1 MRVFVLGSVNID
13 RVYKLDHIVV
23 PGETETASS
32 FDLYPG
38 GKGFNQ
44 TTALAKAGAL
54 VALVG
59 AVGADGSWLLV
70 PLREAGADT
79 ARVSTIGSTT
89 GHAVIQVDK
98 NGSNCIFIYPGANGR
113 ITNAQL
119 VAGLS
124 YAHPGDVF
132 LVQNETS
139 CVAEGIRLA
148 KEKRM
153 TVALN
158 PSPFDEQGRRGC
170 FEPSADLVDL
180 FLVNEIEA
188 AGLAGLPA
196 GSDPGAALV
205 ALRIKYR
212 DARFVVTMGEKG
224 AISSGPGGAAPVSVP
239 AFKVDAVDTTAAGD
253 TFTGYYLAA
262 ISRGASEEEALK
274 RAAAAAAIAVT
285 RPGAAP
291 SVPDKKEVD
300 SFLATG
306 ELPKAK

>member
-1 MRVFVLGSVNID
+1 MRIFVLGSINID
-13 RVYKLDHIVV
+13 RVYKLDHSVV
-23 PGETETASS
+23 PGETETASA

-139 CVAEGIRLA
+139 CVEEGIRLA
-148 KEKRM
+148 KEKKM

-158 PSPFDEQGRRGC
+158 PSPFDERIAKL
-170 FEPSADLVDL
+170 PLDLVDL

-205 ALRIKYR
+205 AL
-212 DARFVVTMGEKG
+212 
-224 AISSGPGGAAPVSVP
+224 GGAAPVTVP
-239 AFKVDAVDTTAAGD
+239 AFRVDAVDTTAAGD

-262 ISRGASEEEALK
+262 ISRGASEEEALR
-274 RAAAAAAIAVT
+274 RASAAAAIAVT

-291 SVPDKKEVD
+291 SVPEKKEVD

-306 ELPKAK
+306 ELPKTK

>member
-1 MRVFVLGSVNID
+1 MRIFVLGSINID
-13 RVYKLDHIVV
+13 RVYRLDHFVA
-23 PGETETASS
+23 PGETENAAS

-79 ARVSTIGSTT
+79 TRVSTIGPTT

-98 NGSNCIFIYPGANGR
+98 AGGNSIFIYPGANAR
-113 ITNAQL
+113 ITTAQL
-119 VAGLS
+119 AAGLS

-132 LVQNETS
+132 LAQNETS

-158 PSPFDEQGRRGC
+158 PSPFDERIAAL
-170 FEPSADLVDL
+170 PLDLVDL

-188 AGLAGLPA
+188 AALAGLPA

-205 ALRIKYR
+205 SLRIKYR
-212 DARFVVTMGEKG
+212 DARFVVTLGDKG

-262 ISRGASEEEALK
+262 VSRGASEEEALR
-274 RAAAAAAIAVT
+274 RASAAAAIAVT

-291 SVPDKKEVD
+291 SVPSRKEVD
-300 SFLATG
+300 AFLASG
-306 ELPKAK
+306 ALPA

>member
-1 MRVFVLGSVNID
+1 MRIFVLGSINID
-13 RVYKLDHIVV
+13 RVYRLDHLVA
-23 PGETETASS
+23 PGETETSTA

-79 ARVSTIGSTT
+79 TRVSTIGPTT
-89 GHAVIQVDK
+89 GHAVIQVDRDGR
-98 NGSNCIFIYPGANGR
+98 NSIIVLPGANAR
-113 ITNAQL
+113 ITGAQL
-119 VAGLS
+119 AAGLS
-124 YAHPGDVF
+124 YAHPGDIF
-132 LVQNETS
+132 LAQNETS

-158 PSPFDEQGRRGC
+158 PSPFDERIAAL
-170 FEPSADLVDL
+170 PLDLVDI

-188 AGLAGLPA
+188 AALAGMPA

-205 ALRIKYR
+205 SLRIKYR

-239 AFKVDAVDTTAAGD
+239 AFPVDAVDTTAAGD

-262 ISRGASEEEALK
+262 VSRGASEADALK

-291 SVPDKKEVD
+291 SVPSRKEVD
-300 SFLATG
+300 AFLASG
-306 ELPKAK
+306 SLPG

>member
-89 GHAVIQVDK
+89 GHAVIQVDR
-98 NGSNCIFIYPGANGR
+98 NGSNCILVYPGANGR
-113 ITNAQL
+113 ITQAQL

-148 KEKRM
+148 KECCIM
-153 TVALN
+153 
-158 PSPFDEQGRRGC
+158 S
-170 FEPSADLVDL
+170 
-180 FLVNEIEA
+180 
-188 AGLAGLPA
+188 
-196 GSDPGAALV
+196 
-205 ALRIKYR
+205 
-212 DARFVVTMGEKG
+212 
-224 AISSGPGGAAPVSVP
+224 
-239 AFKVDAVDTTAAGD
+239 
-253 TFTGYYLAA
+253 
-262 ISRGASEEEALK
+262 
-274 RAAAAAAIAVT
+274 
-285 RPGAAP
+285 
-291 SVPDKKEVD
+291 
-300 SFLATG
+300 
-306 ELPKAK
+306 